1 MGIIILN
8 LLGQCGPLLGTRVF
22 PEEEKPRYVKGQA
35 VCAAFMGFVT
45 FLALCLRVLLV
56 WENRRLDEKYG
67 TKAEREAQMAGGDG
81 EKFISEENYGADFRF
96 VL

>member
-1 MGIIILN
+1 MGIIMLN

-22 PEEEKPRYVKGQA
+22 PENEEPRYVKGQA
-35 VCAAFMGFVT
+35 ICAAFMGFVT
-45 FLALCLRVLLV
+45 FLALCLRVLLA

-67 TKAEREAQMAGGDG
+67 TIAEREEQRREGKG
-81 EKFISEENYGADFRF
+81 EKIVSEENYGADFRY